1 MTAMSQLPDQEAPT
15 TLQSTPVRKR
25 LLLVDISSY
34 FYRAFH
40 AMPDFKSPSGDPTGA
55 IYGVVNM
62 LNRLRDEYPADYSAC
77 VFDPKGKTFRDDI
90 YPEYKAQRAPMPEDL
105 ARQIDHIREVCEA
118 LGWPCIEVAGMEAD
132 DVIGTLSVHAAAR
145 DVETVISTGDKD
157 LAQLVNEKVTL
168 VNTMSNEK
176 LDIAGVTA
184 KYGVPPNRIVDYLA
198 LIGDTVD
205 NVPGVEKVGP
215 KTAVKLLAEFDSLDG
230 VISNAEKVKGV
241 VGANIA
247 KARDWLPT
255 GRLLVKVKCDVPL
268 PFEFDTIDHKE
279 IDVARLDALYESF
292 GFRTLRNQLKK
303 AVQLGRK
310 ELPND
315 LQTVVGAKSAEDSTA
330 GVFRRANKDSVASRW
345 ISGEPPTHQTSFIT
359 TRRYVTIFSEAE
371 LTIWIAKLNA
381 ADLVCLDTET
391 TSLDQTQ
398 ASIVG
403 ISFACVAGEA
413 AYLPLR
419 HNYPGAPDQLSFDT
433 AIGMLRAWLADPTK
447 KKLGQ
452 NIKYDLHVFANH
464 GIDVQGY
471 VHDTLLQ
478 SYVLESHQRHDMQSL
493 ASRHLGATDLL
504 SYEDVA
510 GKGASQIGFDQVSIE
525 TATKYSAEDSDVTLQ
540 LHGAMYR
547 VVAADPKLNYVY
559 ETIEMP
565 VSRVLLKMERNG
577 VLIDA
582 AQLQLQSSELGRKM
596 LELEARAHE
605 IAGQPFNLGSPKQ
618 LAEVLF
624 EKQGIKSIKKTPG
637 GAPSTDEETL
647 EKLALDYPLPKAIL
661 EYRSVSKLKSTYTD
675 KLPRMVNARTGRVHT
690 NYAQAVAVTG
700 RLSSTDPNLQN
711 IPVRTAEGRRIREAF
726 IAPPGSVIV
735 SADYSQ
741 IELRI
746 MAHLSGDS
754 GLLEAFANGE
764 DVHRATAAEVF
775 GITRDEVSSQQRR
788 YAKVINF
795 GLIYGMSAFG
805 LAANLGI
812 ERSAAASYIDRYF
825 ARYPGV
831 KAYMD
836 RTRNAAQERGYVET
850 AFGRRL
856 WLPDIRSGNQGRRQG
871 AERAAINAPMQ
882 GTAAD
887 IIKLAMI
894 AVQGWLE
901 ASKLHAKLIMQVHD
915 ELVLEVPLDELDL
928 VKANV
933 PRLMTNVTKLD
944 VPLVADPGVGSNWDE
959 AH

>member
-1 MTAMSQLPDQEAPT
+1 MSQPPDHKSAMNVSNGQM
-15 TLQSTPVRKR
+15 RKR

-40 AMPDFKSPSGDPTGA
+40 AMPDFKSPSGEPTGA

-62 LNRLRDEYPADYSAC
+62 LNRLRDDYPADYSAC

-90 YPEYKAQRAPMPEDL
+90 YPEYKANRAPMPEDL
-105 ARQIDHIREVCEA
+105 AQQIGHIREVCDA
-118 LGWPCIEVAGMEAD
+118 LGWPCVEVAGMEAD
-132 DVIGTLSVHAAAR
+132 DVIGTLSVHATGR
-145 DVETVISTGDKD
+145 DVDTVISTGDKD
-157 LAQLVNEKVTL
+157 LAQLVNDKVTL

-176 LDIAGVTA
+176 LDIAGVTE

-198 LIGDTVD
+198 LMGDTVD

-215 KTAVKLLAEFDSLDG
+215 KTAVKLINEFGSLDG
-230 VISNAEKVKGV
+230 VLENAEKVKGV
-241 VGANIA
+241 VGANIV

-255 GRLLVKVKCDVPL
+255 GRTLVTVKCDVPL
-268 PFEFDTIDHKE
+268 PFEFDNINHKD
-279 IDVARLDALYESF
+279 IDVARLDQLYESF
-292 GFRTLRNQLKK
+292 GFRTLRTQLHKRAGTTEPASMSGTASDGTET
-303 AVQLGRK
+303 AVFKQ
-310 ELPND
+310 
-315 LQTVVGAKSAEDSTA
+315 AS
-330 GVFRRANKDSVASRW
+330 KDSGAVRW
-345 ISGEPPTHQTSFIT
+345 SSGEPVAVQTPFIG
-359 TRRYVTIFSEAE
+359 TRHYVTIDTEAA
-371 LTIWIAKLNA
+371 LDAWLDKLNA

-391 TSLDQTQ
+391 TSLDQMQ
-398 ASIVG
+398 AQIVG
-403 ISFACVAGEA
+403 LSFACVAGEA

-419 HNYPGAPDQLSFDT
+419 HNYPGAPDQLDFEL
-433 AIGMLRAWLADPTK
+433 AINKLKPWLANASKP
-447 KKLGQ
+447 KLGQ
-452 NIKYDLHVFANH
+452 NSKYDLHVFANH
-464 GIDVQGY
+464 GIAVNGY

-478 SYVLESHQRHDMQSL
+478 SYALESHQRHNMDSL
-493 ASRHLGATDLL
+493 ASRHLGTKTILF
-504 SYEDVA
+504 EEVA

-525 TATKYSAEDSDVTLQ
+525 KATEYSAEDSDVTLQ
-540 LHGAMYR
+540 LHGAMYPQI
-547 VVAADPKLNYVY
+547 AADPKLKYIY

-565 VSRVLLKMERNG
+565 VSRVLLTMERNG

-582 AQLQLQSSELGRKM
+582 SLLQTQSAELGLKM
-596 LELEARAHE
+596 LALEAKAHE
-605 IAGQPFNLGSPKQ
+605 LAGQPFNLGSPKQ
-618 LAEVLF
+618 LGEILF
-624 EKQGIKSIKKTPG
+624 DKQGIKPLKKTPG

-647 EKLALDYPLPKAIL
+647 EKLAEDYPLPKAIL
-661 EYRSVSKLKSTYTD
+661 EYRSVAKLKSTYTD
-675 KLPRMVNARTGRVHT
+675 KLPRMVNAKTGRVHT

-726 IAPPGSVIV
+726 IAPPGSVIL

-746 MAHLSGDS
+746 MAHLSGDK
-754 GLLEAFANGE
+754 GLLDAFANGE
-764 DVHRATAAEVF
+764 DVHRATASEVF
-775 GITRDEVSSQQRR
+775 GVPRDEVSSEQRR

-812 ERSAAASYIDRYF
+812 ERAAAASYIERYF

-831 KAYMD
+831 AAYME
-836 RTRNAAQERGYVET
+836 RTRNVAREAGYVET
-850 AFGRRL
+850 VFGRRL
-856 WLPDIRSGNQGRRQG
+856 WLPDIRSSNQGRRQG

-887 IIKLAMI
+887 LIKLAMI

-901 ASKLHAKLIMQVHD
+901 QEKLQTKLVMQVHD
-915 ELVLEVPLDELDL
+915 ELVLEVPESELER
-928 VKANV
+928 VKTNV
-933 PRLMTNVTKLD
+933 PGLMTNVATLD
-944 VPLVADPGVGSNWDE
+944 VPLVAEPGVGANWDE